1 MMNFKLK
8 AHSYHIQVGPLQVL
22 AHKPEN
28 YIVLIMQNASS
39 TVAHSELHLPWEVNP
54 DNSEQD
60 WTLHSYLPMSN
71 EINMISKWI

>member
-1 MMNFKLK
+1 MNFKLK

-39 TVAHSELHLPWEVNP
+39 TVAHSELHLP
-54 DNSEQD
+54 
-60 WTLHSYLPMSN
+60 
-71 EINMISKWI
+71 